1 MNANNMESLES
12 IFSKLVRICHARTV
26 CDQLVSDVGTLNK
39 YIERFDFNMKEN
51 GIHVDTGNLNE
62 IEVDIKDRR
71 YRERYPRSSKD
82 FSLP

>member
-1 MNANNMESLES
+1 L
-12 IFSKLVRICHARTV
+12 IRICHVRTV